1 MEENKFWLGI
11 WALLATV
18 IVACTVVGT
27 VAAHLQRQAMMEMV
41 KNGADPMAV
50 SCAFGVGQS
59 EVSICTLIATKGK
72 PQ

>member
-18 IVACTVVGT
+18 IIACTVIAT
-27 VAAHLQRQAMMEMV
+27 VAAHLQRQAIIEMV

-50 SCAFGVGQS
+50 SCSFGVGQS
-59 EVSICTLIATKGK
+59 EVSICTLLATKEK
-72 PQ
+72 K